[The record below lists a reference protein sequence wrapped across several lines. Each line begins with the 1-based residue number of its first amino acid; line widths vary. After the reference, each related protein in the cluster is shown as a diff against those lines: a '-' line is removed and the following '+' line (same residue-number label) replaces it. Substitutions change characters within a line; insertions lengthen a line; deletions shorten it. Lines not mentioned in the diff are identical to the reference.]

1 MKTLREF
8 IADHDVRRKAQ
19 ACYQCG
25 VCVGGCPVGRWRVDF
40 NPRRIVEMIVR
51 DEVEELVESEVI
63 WLCTTCFTCL
73 DRCPQKIEVTELI
86 TQLKNAAARLG
97 NVPEGE
103 MKKARVI
110 IKEGWSGVPVGRTLK
125 QRAALDLPELHED
138 GEPAELKR
146 LMTIV
151 NREGILHQ
159 GGHSSKKEKKDTD

>member
-8 IADHDVRRKAQ
+8 IEKRDIRRRAR

-25 VCVGGCPVGRWRVDF
+25 SCVGGCPVGRWREDF

-51 DEVEELVESEVI
+51 DELEELVKGEII
-63 WLCTTCFTCL
+63 WLCLACFTCL

-110 IKEGWSGVPVGRTLK
+110 AEEGRSGSPVGRTLK
-125 QRAALDLPELHED
+125 QRAALNLPELGKD
-138 GEPAELKR
+138 GEMSELKE
-146 LMTIV
+146 LMKIL
-151 NREGILHQ
+151 NRAGILHHEQ
-159 GGHSSKKEKKDTD
+159 ASPEKGKKAKD